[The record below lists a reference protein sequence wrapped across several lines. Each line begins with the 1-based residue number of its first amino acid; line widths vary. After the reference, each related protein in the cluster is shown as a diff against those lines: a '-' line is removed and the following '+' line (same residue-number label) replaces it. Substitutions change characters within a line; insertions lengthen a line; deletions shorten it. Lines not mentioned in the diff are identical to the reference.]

1 MLTTIETDL
10 LIAAEIDG
18 KYNIRKEVYYTE
30 TTTDEPKHEHN
41 KETNVYTCGYC
52 TKPIKRHDSFKN
64 HLKICVGRI
73 VHQKLNEHT
82 VRFKS
87 YEVKRDGHRMEL
99 MMPYNHERGMR
110 MYISGPPRCGK
121 SHLIG
126 QILREYTQHHP
137 KRSIYLFS
145 QVESDRAIDTVIDEI
160 AETRKWNKDLFVRI
174 DLDKLIDTDIDIEEF
189 RGKTN
194 KRTGKRN
201 GSICI
206 FDDIDKIPNK
216 ELQRKI
222 DVLKDAILATG
233 RDHEYRGG
241 DIDLIV
247 SNHSSL
253 GYKRTQELLNQ
264 ATYLVLFPKGTSDHH
279 IRTVCVKYCGLSPEQ
294 VRKIIDTESRYVIIH
309 REMPLFVLE
318 EKKVWLIK

>member
-1 MLTTIETDL
+1 MLTVRKGEYL
-10 LIAAEIDG
+10 VAAEIDSE
-18 KYNIRKEVYYTE
+18 YNIRKEIYYTNDTKAPPE
-30 TTTDEPKHEHN
+30 HKHN
-41 KETNVYTCGYC
+41 KETDRFTCGYC
-52 TKPIKRHDSFKN
+52 SKQITRQDSFKK
-64 HLKICVGRI
+64 HLKICVRRMI
-73 VHQKLNEHT
+73 HDEMSDPT
-82 VRFKS
+82 VMFKS
-87 YEVKRDGHRMEL
+87 YETTRDGHRLEL
-99 MMPYNHERGMR
+99 MMPYNHERGLR

-126 QILREYTQHHP
+126 QLLREYIRHHP

-145 QVESDRAIDTVIDEI
+145 QVQNDRAIDMVIEEV
-160 AETRKWNKDLFVRI
+160 AETLKWKKKRFIRI
-174 DLDKLIDTDIDIEEF
+174 GLDASLLDSEVDIEEF
-189 RGKTN
+189 RGKA
-194 KRTGKRN
+194 

-216 ELQRKI
+216 ALQKKI
-222 DVLKDAILATG
+222 DDLKDAILATG
-233 RDHEYRGG
+233 RDHKYEGR

-279 IRTVCVKYCGLSPEQ
+279 IQTVCKKYCGLSSVQ
-294 VRKIIDTESRYVIIH
+294 VRKIIETESRYVIIH
-309 REMPLFVLE
+309 REMPLFALE